1 MDKRPFKKVLIA
13 NRGEIALR
21 IIRACREMQIKTVAV
36 YSDADRNALH
46 VRYADRA
53 YNIGPPASA
62 DSYLRIDKIL
72 DAAKKGGAEAVH
84 PGYGFLA
91 ENAGF
96 ARACA
101 EAGLTFIGPPPE
113 AMEVMGLKIAARKVM
128 QAAGVPVVP
137 GTEGGIPADEDEAA
151 ALADGIGYPVMIK
164 ADAGGGGKGM
174 RLVRS
179 ADEIKSALRG
189 AASEAGA
196 SFGNATVYMEKF
208 VERPRHIE
216 IQVMGD
222 RQGNVIHFGE
232 RECSIQRRHQKV
244 IEECPSPVVSEEM
257 RAAMGEVAVKAAKA
271 VNYHNAGTI
280 EFLVDPEMN
289 FYFLEMNTR
298 LQVEHPV
305 TELVTGTDL
314 VKMQLEV
321 AAGRPLPMTQEEV
334 KMRGAA
340 IECRIYAEDP
350 AMGFLPSP
358 GPIHGLRQPGGPGIR
373 DDSAIYPGGEVT
385 IHYDPLISKLSTW
398 GRTRAEAIERM
409 MRALEEYKILGIKTN
424 IPFHE
429 RVMREPH
436 FISGDFDTSYI
447 DRLLGDDA
455 GRPLEAEEDR
465 TDVAL
470 VAAALAAY
478 RRDEKSAAS
487 APVASGDGRGAP
499 GWRSR
504 GWRNQS

>member
-1 MDKRPFKKVLIA
+1 MKLLIA
-13 NRGEIALR
+13 NRGEIAVR
-21 IIRACREMQIKTVAV
+21 IIRACREMGIGTVAV
-36 YSDADRNALH
+36 YSDVDRLSPHVLMADETFP
-46 VRYADRA
+46 
-53 YNIGPPASA
+53 IGPAPAS
-62 DSYLRIDKIL
+62 DSYLNMDRL
-72 DAAKKGGAEAVH
+72 LEACATSRANMVH

-91 ENAGF
+91 ENAEF
-96 ARACA
+96 AERCA

-137 GTEGGIPADEDEAA
+137 GTEGGIPADEDESA
-151 ALADGIGYPVMIK
+151 ALAEKIGYPVMIK

-280 EFLVDPEMN
+280 EFLVDPKMN

-321 AAGRPLPMTQEEV
+321 AAGRPLPMTQEDV

-478 RRDEKSAAS
+478 RRDEKIAAS

-499 GWRSR
+499 GWRSC

>member
-1 MDKRPFKKVLIA
+1 MDKRPFKSILIA

-21 IIRACREMQIKTVAV
+21 IIRACREMRIKTVAV

-62 DSYLRIDKIL
+62 ESYLRAEKIL

-91 ENAGF
+91 ENAAF

-101 EAGLTFIGPPPE
+101 DAGLTFIGPPPE

-128 QAAGVPVVP
+128 KAAGVPVVP

-151 ALADGIGYPVMIK
+151 ALADEIGYPVMIK

-174 RLVRS
+174 RLVHS

-208 VERPRHIE
+208 VEQPRHIE

-222 RQGNVIHFGE
+222 QHGNVVHFGE

-244 IEECPSPVVSEEM
+244 IEECPSPMVDEEM
-257 RAAMGEVAVKAAKA
+257 RAKMGEVAVTAAKA

-280 EFLVDPEMN
+280 EFLADPNKN

-305 TELVTGTDL
+305 TELVTGRDL
-314 VKMQLEV
+314 VKLQLEV
-321 AAGRPLPMTQEEV
+321 AAGRPLPMTQDEIE
-334 KMRGAA
+334 MRGAA

-350 AMGFLPSP
+350 ASGFLPSP

-373 DDSAIYPGGEVT
+373 DDSAIYPGGEIS

-398 GRTRAEAIERM
+398 GRTRGEAIERM
-409 MRALEEYKILGIKTN
+409 IRALEEYKILGIKTN

-436 FISGDFDTSYI
+436 FIEGDFDTSYI

-455 GRPLEAEEDR
+455 GRPLPAEEDR

-470 VAAALAAY
+470 VAAALAAH
-478 RRDEKSAAS
+478 RRDERKAAS
-487 APVASGDGRGAP
+487 APKAASDGRGAP
-499 GWRSR
+499 GWRSM
-504 GWRNQS
+504 GWRRN